1 MKNIFYYFFLLFFFS
16 TTLFANGLDEELI
29 DKKFNQIKTTEFCT
43 TNEWNEIEKKDFVV
57 AFILGWYW
65 EIKEADESDKIDKQ
79 SFNKLFKEVCG
90 KKGLLIENL
99 ENLIIKNNIKRFYYT
114 GHDWIKLD
122 IERKKIFIKGYN
134 AGIKS
139 NNDEKKRMVVKYNVL
154 FSRLSDYY
162 FYTNHRDETVDL
174 SIKTIV
180 DQIFGHLELE

>member
-1 MKNIFYYFFLLFFFS
+1 MIIALKKLMKNIFYYFFSIFFFS
-16 TTLFANGLDEELI
+16 SIVYANELDEELI

-43 TNEWNEIEKKDFVV
+43 TNEWSEIEKKDFIA

-79 SFNKLFKEVCG
+79 SLNKLFNEVCG
-90 KKGLLIENL
+90 KKSLLIENL

-122 IERKKIFIKGYN
+122 LERKKIFIKGYN

-139 NNDEKKRMVVKYNVL
+139 NNHEKKKNG
-154 FSRLSDYY
+154 SK
-162 FYTNHRDETVDL
+162 
-174 SIKTIV
+174 I
-180 DQIFGHLELE
+180 